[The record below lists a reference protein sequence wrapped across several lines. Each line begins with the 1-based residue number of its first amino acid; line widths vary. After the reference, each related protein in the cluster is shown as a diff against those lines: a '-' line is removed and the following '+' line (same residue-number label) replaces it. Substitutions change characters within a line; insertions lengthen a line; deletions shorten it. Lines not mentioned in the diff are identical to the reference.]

1 MKISL
6 LKRIKHAG
14 TALIG
19 THKGEFT
26 VSLYLAY
33 AKFFPTNKQF
43 KISDTTVFSFQGSK
57 CIECWNIIDNLSL
70 LEQLMRESFTSA
82 IISESGNRQIV
93 NLATKSFIIVIS
105 LVLNLGTLVFCHFV
119 KLNILM
125 IVYL

>member
-1 MKISL
+1 MTL
-6 LKRIKHAG
+6 
-14 TALIG
+14 
-19 THKGEFT
+19 
-26 VSLYLAY
+26 
-33 AKFFPTNKQF
+33 
-43 KISDTTVFSFQGSK
+43 FSFQGSK

-82 IISESGNRQIV
+82 IISESGNRPIV